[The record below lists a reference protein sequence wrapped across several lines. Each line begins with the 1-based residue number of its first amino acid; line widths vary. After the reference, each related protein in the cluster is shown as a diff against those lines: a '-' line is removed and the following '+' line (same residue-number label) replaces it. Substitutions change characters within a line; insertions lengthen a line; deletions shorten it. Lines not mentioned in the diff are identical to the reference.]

1 MAALAGQV
9 RSEQHETTKKGT
21 LYCLKMNIVRL
32 LVDNFSLVC
41 LYLLYLG
48 TPLNLKR
55 AMNMVYYTMRIEF
68 IKKYQTVPP
77 IDVNR

>member
-41 LYLLYLG
+41 LYLPTTLFRYSVESQKSNEYGL
-48 TPLNLKR
+48 LHYEN
-55 AMNMVYYTMRIEF
+55 
-68 IKKYQTVPP
+68 
-77 IDVNR
+77 